1 MSHDLEDIV
10 TVIDGRSEIV
20 DEVRVAPADLQ
31 NYLSAEFRAFL
42 SNRDFLE
49 ALAGHLLHDAAS
61 QQRLGL
67 VVTRIQQLVVKGQ
80 GDGTR

>member
-31 NYLSAEFRAFL
+31 N
-42 SNRDFLE
+42 
-49 ALAGHLLHDAAS
+49 
-61 QQRLGL
+61 
-67 VVTRIQQLVVKGQ
+67 
-80 GDGTR
+80 